1 MRVINSLV
9 CNLRK
14 VHPRQTHQTKIWS
27 ATAILTTQTGIKL
40 TNLKSILFVTFCL
53 TQRAAAE
60 TENCVQIGSQCQD
73 RSRQSLFIRNA
84 VDLAALDD
92 IANAPWLT
100 FVNITGH
107 DDYTGDIDLSFVA
120 HLPELE
126 RLSLDDLGPFDAQDI
141 QSNSL
146 SSLNLTNSQPYDYV
160 FVAAL
165 GNLQNLHLNNA
176 LDRLTA
182 LPLERLQ
189 SLTGIAIINSEM
201 ASIAGIERLENL
213 NRLAITN
220 TAVSDLSPLS
230 GLNLTNVTLVSDKIE
245 NLSPLGTS
253 TEITHLFIKGSGITS
268 LDGLSL
274 GPSLVHIEG
283 SNSELSDISALQTAT
298 NVERAVFENAN
309 ITDIT
314 SLAGKSH
321 LQHLDLREN
330 PISDLSP
337 LGSGSFPNLTQL
349 DLSDTMVFD
358 LSPLQNLNSVERLA
372 LSRIPAKDLTPLAGM
387 ISVEG
392 LWLNDTL
399 ADDLSPLLDMPALE
413 AFIVDDQQ
421 IVTKAS
427 LPAYM
432 ETR

>member
-1 MRVINSLV
+1 M
-9 CNLRK
+9 
-14 VHPRQTHQTKIWS
+14 
-27 ATAILTTQTGIKL
+27 
-40 TNLKSILFVTFCL
+40 TNLKSILFVAFCL
-53 TQRAAAE
+53 AQQAAAE
-60 TENCVQIGSQCQD
+60 TENCVQIGSLCQE
-73 RSRQSLFIRNA
+73 RSRQSLFIRNT

-100 FVNITGH
+100 SVSITGH
-107 DDYTGDIDLSFVA
+107 DEYTGDIDLSFIA
-120 HLPELE
+120 YLPELE
-126 RLSLDDLGPFDAQDI
+126 WLSLDNLGRFDARDI

-146 SSLNLTNSQPYDYV
+146 SSLNLTNSQPDDYA

-176 LDRLTA
+176 LDELVA
-182 LPLERLQ
+182 LPLEGLQ

-213 NRLAITN
+213 NRFAITN
-220 TAVSDLSPLS
+220 TAVSDLTPLA
-230 GLNLTNVTLVSDKIE
+230 GHNLNHVTLVSDKIE
-245 NLSPLGTS
+245 ELSPLGTS

-274 GPSLVHIEG
+274 GPSLVHIDG

-298 NVERAVFENAN
+298 NVERALFENAN

-321 LQHLDLREN
+321 LQQLDLREN
-330 PISDLSP
+330 PISELSP
-337 LGSGSFPNLTQL
+337 LGSGALPNLKLL

-358 LSPLQNLNSVERLA
+358 LSPLHNLTSVERLS

-387 ISVEG
+387 IHVEA

-413 AFIVDDQQ
+413 GFIVDDQQ
-421 IVTKAS
+421 MVTKAS
-427 LPAYM
+427 LPAYIQ
-432 ETR
+432 TR